1 LLHRNQ
7 EFSADRRNLPTAGGD
22 ARHVNALTS
31 FLLRAG
37 PTRLFAALGVTAVV
51 AAGLF
56 ALLFRMGGEEKALLF
71 AGVDMREAGEISQQL
86 EAANI
91 PYELRG
97 DGSSIFVPRSQVL
110 SARLM
115 LSEAGLPSRGSV
127 GYEIFDNPDALGQTQ
142 FQQNVNRLRALE
154 GELARTIGSLDG
166 VESARVH
173 LVLPERQLFA
183 REAEQPSA
191 SIVLRLRRDPL
202 TAGQVRAVRNLVASA
217 TPGLTSNRVT
227 ILDETGRLLAAAS
240 TGEGD
245 AAGEGVDA
253 RQTAMEE
260 RIRSTVTDIVEGVVG
275 PGNARVQVTADM
287 DFNRVTETQD
297 RFDPEGRVVRSTST
311 SEDTSEGG
319 AGGRSGSASASGNVP
334 DGATAA
340 AGGGAGGPNSSRSQ
354 ETVNYEISRTTR
366 TTVSEGG
373 SITRLS
379 VAVAVDGVTTPGAE
393 GAEATWAPRSAEE
406 LQQMT
411 ALVRSAVGFN
421 EQRGDRVEVVSMR
434 FARPNTEEGAASG
447 PGFLANLDIMRLVEI
462 GAALVAALAMVFFVL
477 GPLVGGLVRGGPRGA
492 AGAPALAGPS
502 GGGGALDGPPMAPGL
517 PGPDGEPGIDVARI
531 QGRVTAS
538 SAKRVA
544 EVVDQHPD
552 ESVQIIRGWLNN
564 AI

>member
-1 LLHRNQ
+1 M
-7 EFSADRRNLPTAGGD
+7 
-22 ARHVNALTS
+22 NALTN

-37 PTRLFAALGVTAVV
+37 PTRLFAALGVTALVG
-51 AAGLF
+51 AALF
-56 ALLFRMGGEEKALLF
+56 ALVFRMGGEEKALLF

-91 PYELRG
+91 EYELRG
-97 DGSSIFVPRSQVL
+97 DGSSIYVPRSEVL

-191 SIVLRLRRDPL
+191 SIVLKLRRDPL

-227 ILDETGRLLAAAS
+227 ILDETGRLLAAA
-240 TGEGD
+240 TNGEGGSD
-245 AAGEGVDA
+245 SGEGVDA

-275 PGNARVQVTADM
+275 VGNARVQVTADM

-319 AGGRSGSASASGNVP
+319 AGGRGGSTSASGNVP
-334 DGATAA
+334 DGANAA
-340 AGGGAGGPNSSRSQ
+340 AGGGSGGPNSSRSQ
-354 ETVNYEISRTTR
+354 ETINYEISRTTR

-434 FARPNTEEGAASG
+434 FARPNLEEGTESG
-447 PGFLANLDIMRLVEI
+447 PGFLDNLDIMRLVEI
-462 GAALVAALAMVFFVL
+462 VAALVAALAMVFFVL
-477 GPLVGGLVRGGPRGA
+477 GPLVGGLIRGGPRAGA
-492 AGAPALAGPS
+492 AALAGP
-502 GGGGALDGPPMAPGL
+502 GGGALEGPPMAPGL
-517 PGPDGEPGIDVARI
+517 PGPDGSLQGGEPGIDVARI

-544 EVVDQHPD
+544 EVVDTHPD
-552 ESVQIIRGWLNN
+552 ESAQIIRGWLNN